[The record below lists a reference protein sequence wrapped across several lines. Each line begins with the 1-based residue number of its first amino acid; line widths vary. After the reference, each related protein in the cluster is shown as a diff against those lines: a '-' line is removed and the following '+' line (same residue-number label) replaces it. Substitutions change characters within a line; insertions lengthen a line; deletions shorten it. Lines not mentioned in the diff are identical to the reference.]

1 MAARIPIRRKLAAA
15 LAIPI
20 AALLVV
26 AGLEV
31 LQSTR
36 EANEVKEQTDL
47 ATASVGPSGLITSLQ
62 NERNFASLWLLGFEG
77 TVELPVENFD
87 EAKQATDD
95 AIAGFRADI
104 ESKGSEVEETYAS
117 ALDTLDGLTEL
128 RQQVDTY
135 EGKRDTS
142 NTGTSDPNF
151 VGYTEMVAGLFD
163 ANTQVALAIDDPVLR
178 RGVELTDLASRQTDV
193 IARTI
198 RSLLLPGVTG
208 NTLLDTPPEL
218 AEASGLFSQVVENE
232 SQVHSLGAGVYGPPA
247 RRLKEDNDTA
257 GFIPL
262 VQKTIDDAGPVP
274 LGEILDTVSVDQD
287 TAWYGFRHRV
297 EDILLDRADD
307 LNAAAER
314 TRMWFIVLA
323 AVAVGVAVGVTWLV
337 SRSITRPLRSL
348 TGQATAMADH
358 RLPEAVLDI
367 LDTPLG
373 EDVEVP

>member
-1 MAARIPIRRKLAAA
+1 VAARIPIRRKLAAA

-62 NERNFASLWLLGFEG
+62 NERNYASLWLLGFEG
-77 TVELPVENFD
+77 AVELPVENFD

-232 SQVHSLGAGVYGPPA
+232 SQVHSLVAGVDGPPA
-247 RRLKEDNDTA
+247 LRL
-257 GFIPL
+257 
-262 VQKTIDDAGPVP
+262 
-274 LGEILDTVSVDQD
+274 
-287 TAWYGFRHRV
+287 
-297 EDILLDRADD
+297 
-307 LNAAAER
+307 
-314 TRMWFIVLA
+314 
-323 AVAVGVAVGVTWLV
+323 
-337 SRSITRPLRSL
+337 
-348 TGQATAMADH
+348 
-358 RLPEAVLDI
+358 
-367 LDTPLG
+367 
-373 EDVEVP
+373 